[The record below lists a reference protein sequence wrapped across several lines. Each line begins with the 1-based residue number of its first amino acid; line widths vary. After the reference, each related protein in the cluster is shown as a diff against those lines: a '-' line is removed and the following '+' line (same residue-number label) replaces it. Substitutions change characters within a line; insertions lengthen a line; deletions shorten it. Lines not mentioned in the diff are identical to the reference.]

1 MYCKR
6 ETKEKYRHRKQKKKN
21 KKHRVK
27 GKMNKIKYQTIR
39 TEKRKNTEHCGNRKN
54 LETGN

>member
-1 MYCKR
+1 MYCKG
-6 ETKEKYRHRKQKKKN
+6 ETKEKYRHRTEKN

-27 GKMNKIKYQTIR
+27 DKMNKIKYQTLR
-39 TEKRKNTEHCGNRKN
+39 TEKRKNTEHCRNRKN